1 MNTARDRVP
10 IGPALPS
17 AFPMRQ
23 VPCWGLGRG
32 LRDVQP
38 RLGISAGHDN
48 RKILVLSVGRWW
60 SNVRRWNCS
69 REATVAGDRRDWPGS
84 GVTGV

>member
-17 AFPMRQ
+17 AFPMRR

-32 LRDVQP
+32 LRDVRP
-38 RLGISAGHDN
+38 RLGINAGHDN
-48 RKILVLSVGRWW
+48 RKILVLSVGPAVVERKA
-60 SNVRRWNCS
+60 V
-69 REATVAGDRRDWPGS
+69 EL
-84 GVTGV
+84 

>member
-17 AFPMRQ
+17 AFLMRR

-48 RKILVLSVGRWW
+48 RKIPGLVRGPV
-60 SNVRRWNCS
+60 V
-69 REATVAGDRRDWPGS
+69 VDRKA
-84 GVTGV
+84 VEL